1 MADALGAWELGYDML
16 GSRLR
21 RVGPYELTYDQLG
34 NRVHSVVWAF

>member
-21 RVGPYELTYDQLG
+21 RVGNSG
-34 NRVHSVVWAF
+34 ANR